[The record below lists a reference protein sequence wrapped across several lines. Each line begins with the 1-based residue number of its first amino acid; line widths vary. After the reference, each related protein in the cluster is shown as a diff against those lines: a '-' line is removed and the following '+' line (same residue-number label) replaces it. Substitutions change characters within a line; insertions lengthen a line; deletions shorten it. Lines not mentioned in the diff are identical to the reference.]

1 MNAKRHQIIVWMI
14 FNTANNLVIRFLF
27 RALIFIYTIFC
38 CTSSSVFLIFLC
50 FAFSIC
56 DVHFEYMKCSR
67 AIVVHKYTK
76 KENEMQPIF
85 RARSHT
91 GSFRFL
97 SSHETL
103 ECNLDEDVEKKC
115 DTQRWE
121 KKRYEERKC
130 NSICIVRIWT
140 ALFPV
145 IRHYFETTP

>member
-38 CTSSSVFLIFLC
+38 CTSSSVFLIYLC

-103 ECNLDEDVEKKC
+103 ECNLDEDVEKSATHK
-115 DTQRWE
+115 DE
-121 KKRYEERKC
+121 KKNGTKRESAIAFVLWE
-130 NSICIVRIWT
+130 SGQPF
-140 ALFPV
+140 FPV